1 MTFST
6 YLRPVLLQLD
16 FLQLQPKLRLSR
28 SGERTFIFD
37 PIRRKDVA
45 LIPEELL
52 RQLVL
57 LYLLEIKNYPA
68 NRIRV
73 EAGFTLNGLQKRSDI
88 IVFDADL
95 KPWLLVECKSPKVP
109 LTQATFEQ
117 AARYNL
123 QWQAPF
129 LAVTNGL
136 ATFCCALD
144 FEKQGFGYLE
154 DFPDF
159 PD

>member
-1 MTFST
+1 M
-6 YLRPVLLQLD
+6 LLQLD
-16 FLQLQPKLRLSR
+16 FLQFQPKLRLSK
-28 SGERTFIFD
+28 SGEKTFVFD
-37 PIRRKDVA
+37 PIRRKDMV
-45 LIPEELL
+45 LTPEELL

-57 LYLLEIKNYPA
+57 IYLLEIKNYPA

-88 IVFDADL
+88 VVFDAAVN
-95 KPWLLVECKSPKVP
+95 PWLLVECKSPKVP

-123 QWQAPF
+123 ELRAPF

-144 FEKQGFGYLE
+144 FEQQSIEYLA
-154 DFPDF
+154 DFPLLSV
-159 PD
+159 